1 MLKQIFVFSLIF
13 IFIVSGVV
21 MADFPV
27 TVTDDMGDKITINE
41 KPERIIS
48 LAPANTEVLFALD
61 LEEKI
66 VGVTTYANYPRE
78 AKAKEKIGTI
88 TEPNLEKI
96 VSLEPD
102 LIVANAVNK
111 LETVK
116 RLRELGYK
124 VVGYDAETVNDAISV
139 IKQVGKITDRE
150 NKAQRI
156 VTDMYLQLAEIKDL
170 VDSKLKDCSRPKV
183 FYEIW
188 NQPLYTAGK
197 NTFINDIINIAGGIN
212 IGAEAKGEWPQFSLE
227 KLLLENPDIYISS
240 PHSAP
245 HKVTVE
251 SIKNRDNYK
260 NLAAIKKDRVYIVNQ
275 DIISRASPR
284 IVKGLKEIVKAI
296 FPDLAPEIDKI

>member
-260 NLAAIKKDRVYIVNQ
+260 SLAAIKKDRVYIVNQ

-296 FPDLAPEIDKI
+296 FPDLAPKVDDI